1 MNLNVMPQLN
11 EQYQIVECISDGSYC
26 TVYLGE
32 DLVRKRDV
40 LVKIF
45 KSKKVWNA
53 IYANRQHLLDL
64 RSYHMPVVYDI
75 DDINGN
81 DCLIEQFIPGDSLA
95 SLIKS
100 NKLTFRMFFSILR
113 DLLDAV
119 QTLHRTN
126 LVYGDISPENVIV
139 RIEGDD
145 ADGYLV
151 DVDSAFINLADESA
165 FFGTLSFSAP
175 EQLVEGK
182 ALPKSDIYSLG
193 LLTYYILEGCL
204 PFAKNRDGIKDKV
217 NGNISLALEQVNDIP
232 IKREI
237 EVLLNQMTSLS
248 LFDRPDIKDIKE
260 KIDDFREKNTMK
272 DVLDLFIR
280 KPMLSSGL
288 ETEQESFSF
297 ASQAVKRTF
306 FVSNIINST
315 FATKDYRRKVH
326 WWRKEKR
333 DTKKDSFKQLTNDRI
348 YQRYLLREYEQLS
361 LQASISFWLWV
372 TTFLLGLVLVVVAVC
387 LIVQQ
392 KYVEA
397 VTSVVLEALVYFAQ
411 RLFAVREDYYR
422 KQNDN
427 KLKHLEAGDYF
438 EYYMSILDTTSKEY
452 REKRI
457 DLLWAAIERVIP
469 NQ

>member
-1 MNLNVMPQLN
+1 MNLKAMPQLN

-26 TVYLGE
+26 TVYLGK
-32 DLVRKRDV
+32 DLVRQRDI

-53 IYANRQHLLDL
+53 IYTNRQHLLDL
-64 RSYHMPVVYDI
+64 RSYQMPVVYDI
-75 DDINGN
+75 DSINGN
-81 DCLIEQFIPGDSLA
+81 DCLIEQFIQGESLA
-95 SLIKS
+95 SHIKS
-100 NKLTFRMFFSILR
+100 NRLTFRMFFSILR

-119 QTLHRTN
+119 QALHRIN
-126 LVYGDISPENVIV
+126 LVHGDISPENVIV

-145 ADGYLV
+145 ARGYLV
-151 DVDSAFINLADESA
+151 DVDSAFVNLANESA

-175 EQLVEGK
+175 EQLVAGK
-182 ALPKSDIYSLG
+182 ALPASDIYSLG

-204 PFAKNRDGIKDKV
+204 PFAKNRDGIKEKV
-217 NGNISLALEQVNDIP
+217 NGNISLALERVNDIP
-232 IKREI
+232 IRREI
-237 EVLLNQMTSLS
+237 EALLNQMTSLS
-248 LFDRPDIKDIKE
+248 LFDRPDIIDIKE
-260 KIDDFREKNTMK
+260 KLDILSEKNSMK
-272 DVLDLFIR
+272 DVIDLFIR
-280 KPMLSSGL
+280 KPMLSSSL
-288 ETEQESFSF
+288 ETEEESFSF
-297 ASQAVKRTF
+297 TSQAVKNTF
-306 FVSNIINST
+306 FVTHILNST
-315 FATKDYRRKVH
+315 FAENDYRRKVR
-326 WWRKEKR
+326 WWQKSNAKR
-333 DTKKDSFKQLTNDRI
+333 ESFEQKTNDRI

-372 TTFLLGLVLVVVAVC
+372 TTFLLGLVLVVIAVC
-387 LIVQQ
+387 LIIQQ

-411 RLFAVREDYYR
+411 RLFAVREEYYR

-457 DLLWAAIERVIP
+457 DMLWAAIQRVIP
-469 NQ
+469 NK